1 MTKFYKAE
9 LGSLARRSG
18 EAMTPVWWAACLV
31 YVMIPLGLVWS
42 VLPRVFQESI
52 LASSA
57 LPKSGN
63 NSGAANY
70 CGRTSTTGA
79 KSMVIA
85 FFTLLSI
92 VMATV
97 FPTLLW
103 AEGEGYPESSRDI
116 RFSLSVTPTYQ
127 FPAHVDGGGKLS
139 VVSYHLRADAK
150 KQINPELGL
159 GLGLTYEFDDYHF
172 SGVTAFPVG
181 VPWKQVQRLGIS
193 VPIFYSF
200 ADKWMLLIVPSAQ
213 FSGELGAKFGDA
225 LSYGG
230 VVSASY
236 AFRPNLNLG
245 VGVGAYSNLEKVSV
259 FPFLAVNWQITD
271 QLRLT
276 NPFRTS
282 PAGPAGLELSYNLNR
297 SWEIGVGGAYRSYR
311 FRLDQNG
318 SIPNGIGES
327 RRVPIF
333 ARLSYNLS
341 PAFGADLYGG
351 ATIINKLWLD
361 APNGNDL
368 YSTKYAVAPL
378 VGLTLRGRF

>member
-31 YVMIPLGLVWS
+31 YVLIPLGLVWF
-42 VLPRVFQESI
+42 VLPRVFQESV

-57 LPKSGN
+57 LPTSGN

-92 VMATV
+92 IMATV

-103 AEGEGYPESSRDI
+103 AEGEGYPEPSRDI

-200 ADKWMLLIVPSAQ
+200 ADKWMLLLVPSAQ

-225 LSYGG
+225 LAYGG

-276 NPFRTS
+276 NPFRTKG
-282 PAGPAGLELSYNLNR
+282 AFGVNGLHQD
-297 SWEIGVGGAYRSYR
+297 
-311 FRLDQNG
+311 RLDLGHVHGGGNSIRKIG
-318 SIPNGIGES
+318 SIFDFP
-327 RRVPIF
+327 
-333 ARLSYNLS
+333 L
-341 PAFGADLYGG
+341 
-351 ATIINKLWLD
+351 LD
-361 APNGNDL
+361 RKVLGKCVAQPL
-368 YSTKYAVAPL
+368 CYSSFD
-378 VGLTLRGRF
+378 LTLEGLRINRYTSVMSRCDV

>member
-31 YVMIPLGLVWS
+31 YVLTPLGLVRF
-42 VLPRVFQESI
+42 VLPRIFQERF

-57 LPKSGN
+57 LPTSGN

-103 AEGEGYPESSRDI
+103 AEGAGYPEPSRDI
-116 RFSLSVTPTYQ
+116 RFSLAVTPTYQ

-193 VPIFYSF
+193 VPIFYS
-200 ADKWMLLIVPSAQ
+200 ADKWMLLLVPSAQ

-225 LSYGG
+225 LAYGG

-236 AFRPNLNLG
+236 ALRPNLNLG
-245 VGVGAYSNLEKVSV
+245 VGVGVYSNLEKVSV
-259 FPFLAVNWQITD
+259 FPYLAVNWQITD

-351 ATIINKLWLD
+351 AAIINKLWLD
-361 APNGNDL
+361 ASNGNDL

-378 VGLTLRGRF
+378 VGLTLRARF

>member
-1 MTKFYKAE
+1 M
-9 LGSLARRSG
+9 S
-18 EAMTPVWWAACLV
+18 
-31 YVMIPLGLVWS
+31 
-42 VLPRVFQESI
+42 QERF

-57 LPKSGN
+57 LPTSGN

-103 AEGEGYPESSRDI
+103 AEGAGYPEPSRDI
-116 RFSLSVTPTYQ
+116 RFSLAVTPAYQ
-127 FPAHVDGGGKLS
+127 FPTHVDGGGKLS

-200 ADKWMLLIVPSAQ
+200 ADKWMLLLVPSAQ

-225 LSYGG
+225 LAYGG

-259 FPFLAVNWQITD
+259 FPYLVVNWQITD
-271 QLRLT
+271 RWRLT

-297 SWEIGVGGAYRSYR
+297 NWEIGVGGAYRSYR

-351 ATIINKLWLD
+351 AAIINKLWLD
-361 APNGNDL
+361 APNGNEL

-378 VGLTLRGRF
+378 VGLTLRARF

>member
-1 MTKFYKAE
+1 MRQIIKP
-9 LGSLARRSG
+9 SN
-18 EAMTPVWWAACLV
+18 PC
-31 YVMIPLGLVWS
+31 
-42 VLPRVFQESI
+42 Q
-52 LASSA
+52 LASLS
-57 LPKSGN
+57 LPKSDN
-63 NSGAANY
+63 NLGGANY
-70 CGRTSTTGA
+70 YGRASATGA
-79 KSMVIA
+79 KSLV
-85 FFTLLSI
+85 FTLFALLSI
-92 VMATV
+92 AITTV

-103 AEGEGYPESSRDI
+103 AEGEGYPEPSRDI

-127 FPAHVDGGGKLS
+127 FPVHVDGGGTLS
-139 VVSYHLRADAK
+139 VISYHLRADAK
-150 KQINPELGL
+150 KQINPKLGL

-193 VPIFYSF
+193 TPIFYSF

-213 FSGELGAKFGDA
+213 FSGELGARFGDA
-225 LSYGG
+225 IAYGG

-236 AFRPNLNLG
+236 ALRPNLNLG
-245 VGVGAYSNLEKVSV
+245 VGVGAYSNIEKVSV
-259 FPFLAVNWQITD
+259 FPYLAVNWQITD
-271 QLRLT
+271 RLRLT

-282 PAGPAGLELSYNLNR
+282 PAGPAGLELSYNLDRN
-297 SWEIGVGGAYRSYR
+297 WEIGFGGAYRSYR

-318 SIPNGIGES
+318 SISNGIGES

-351 ATIINKLWLD
+351 AAIINKLWLD
-361 APNGNDL
+361 APNGNEL

-378 VGLTLRGRF
+378 VGLTLRARF